1 MLGAATRAPH
11 TRRAVLGKQCEVR
24 CMPTLEERVTEL
36 ERQMAEMNR
45 YIAGNDPRPRSER
58 PLEPTLIEQI
68 EDLLDARF
76 AAYDRRLSGIL
87 DARFDDF
94 ERRMDQ
100 RFAECERRSEERFN
114 ALSKTIEELLNM
126 QKAEIISELKD

>member
-1 MLGAATRAPH
+1 
-11 TRRAVLGKQCEVR
+11 
-24 CMPTLEERVTEL
+24 
-36 ERQMAEMNR
+36 MAEMNR

-87 DARFDDF
+87 DARFDDYD
-94 ERRMDQ
+94 RRLSQVLDA
-100 RFAECERRSEERFN
+100 RFAECEQRI
-114 ALSKTIEELLNM
+114 ATTIEELLQQ